1 MNLIFTLLYIG
12 HSDIFLFFCL
22 GEDFNEG
29 NGFDLY
35 VVIYWS

>member
-1 MNLIFTLLYIG
+1 MLLYIG

-22 GEDFNEG
+22 GEGFNEG
-29 NGFDLY
+29 NEFDLY